1 MLSGSFAAASYHCAL
16 QIAWCMMH
24 ASIINH
30 HDKKEEE
37 IVPEKSTNETRPK
50 GLYLN
55 INRVNKIPNRK
66 GEKGKREI
74 LLNE

>member
-1 MLSGSFAAASYHCAL
+1 
-16 QIAWCMMH
+16 MMH